1 MLKRKKFENAEFV
14 MSKDELTY
22 AEVLEDF
29 EDASSIHIL
38 TYNISKDKSDL
49 LKALKKCDENTEISI
64 ISNIPGRWEK
74 YFGEYY
80 KSKARKNISLYK
92 SKLSPAKI
100 AEKAEVYFCFSNH
113 AKIIMTNNIAYIGS
127 SNFSEESADNF
138 ESGFISRDLEFIDFL
153 EEEIFPWIIKSS
165 SEYKTDEEILFF
177 ELAIRKSVVMFE
189 EMYEE
194 YLQTF
199 YLLVDHRGIERWC
212 YNTTDSTLSIKEM
225 VKTEEI
231 CDQYMDLLKNVN
243 KIFNMRAFKEE
254 GIDNLDDVIEKVEYI
269 IGNIKALFC
278 GNVEKLARYDGQDI
292 IDEYINNHY
301 TDAYD
306 ENLEYYV
313 EKAMNI
319 ASDTFAE
326 LAKGAQEEADYL
338 LEEIKKL
345 GEVSKNVL
353 ILFKKLPLEKIKI
366 DNTRK

>member
-1 MLKRKKFENAEFV
+1 MKKF
-14 MSKDELTY
+14 
-22 AEVLEDF
+22 
-29 EDASSIHIL
+29 
-38 TYNISKDKSDL
+38 
-49 LKALKKCDENTEISI
+49 C
-64 ISNIPGRWEK
+64 
-74 YFGEYY
+74 
-80 KSKARKNISLYK
+80 
-92 SKLSPAKI
+92 
-100 AEKAEVYFCFSNH
+100 
-113 AKIIMTNNIAYIGS
+113 
-127 SNFSEESADNF
+127 
-138 ESGFISRDLEFIDFL
+138 
-153 EEEIFPWIIKSS
+153 
-165 SEYKTDEEILFF
+165 FF

-313 EKAMNI
+313 EKTMNI
-319 ASDTFAE
+319 ANDTFAE
-326 LAKGAQEEADYL
+326 LANDAKEEADDV
-338 LEEIKKL
+338 LEKIKKL
-345 GEVSKNVL
+345 EEVSKKVL

-366 DNTRK
+366 NNTRK